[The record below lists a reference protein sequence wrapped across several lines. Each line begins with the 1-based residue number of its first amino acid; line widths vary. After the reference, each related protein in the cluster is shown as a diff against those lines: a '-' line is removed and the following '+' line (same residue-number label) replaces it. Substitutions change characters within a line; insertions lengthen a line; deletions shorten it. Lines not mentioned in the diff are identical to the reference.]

1 MWSSESSYRSARA
14 SGLPGSGTQHDT
26 TKITRDGEPD
36 LNTTKIT
43 RDGRDSPIG
52 DGAGRTSKL
61 NSQKDHGPLP
71 AGVSAR
77 HGSRA
82 EWPGTGVLDLTL
94 VLRTR
99 TGALE
104 VKGET
109 FTRLTPNFSVKV
121 TFTVLLKRSDRTDT
135 ARNDERRQTG
145 VTCSLS
151 ARSPPRRCSSRRWP
165 FSTASATRASAA
177 PT

>member
-1 MWSSESSYRSARA
+1 MGAP
-14 SGLPGSGTQHDT
+14 PGSGTQHDT

-61 NSQKDHGPLP
+61 NSQKDHGPTC

-82 EWPGTGVLDLTL
+82 EWARD
-94 VLRTR
+94 R
-99 TGALE
+99 GA
-104 VKGET
+104 
-109 FTRLTPNFSVKV
+109 RP
-121 TFTVLLKRSDRTDT
+121 D
-135 ARNDERRQTG
+135 
-145 VTCSLS
+145 LS
-151 ARSPPRRCSSRRWP
+151 A
-165 FSTASATRASAA
+165 
-177 PT
+177 

>member
-1 MWSSESSYRSARA
+1 MAQKQQIFHPRPGVPRLKTPAHVPCPCGARNGIIPETRA
-14 SGLPGSGTQHDT
+14 WGLPGSGTQHDT

-135 ARNDERRQTG
+135 ARNE
-145 VTCSLS
+145 
-151 ARSPPRRCSSRRWP
+151 
-165 FSTASATRASAA
+165 
-177 PT
+177 PTMNEGKPV